1 MNFIVSVVL
10 IILSVFFLHKR
21 KKWITVVLLI
31 ASAGSSLI
39 KDSLWFFELDS
50 LTTVGLL
57 IAVISLAVVYAFS
70 TKDDKVNRRIEL
82 LVIAG
87 LLWLSLFFGARSV
100 NQAFDNSPEQIIE
113 TTAIDVVEFGKGR
126 GEFILWNFGY
136 NRNTKLTF
144 EVSGKEYGIFVPTH
158 SCENLSIGDNLV
170 LGLKEGLLGIKHCYI
185 IFDEQNNVAEE
196 LPETRT
202 EGKYIITNTYSD

>member
-1 MNFIVSVVL
+1 MNFIISVAFIVL
-10 IILSVFFLHKR
+10 SMLLLHKR
-21 KKWITVVLLI
+21 KKWLTFALLVGSLG
-31 ASAGSSLI
+31 ASALKYMS
-39 KDSLWFFELDS
+39 WYFELDS
-50 LTTVGLL
+50 LVSVGLL
-57 IAVISLAVVYAFS
+57 LAIISLIVVLVCS
-70 TKDDKVNRRIEL
+70 NKNDKVNRRIEL
-82 LVIAG
+82 LIIAV
-87 LLWLSLFFGARSV
+87 LLWISLFVGTKSV

-126 GEFILWNFGY
+126 GESILWNFGY
-136 NRNTKLTF
+136 NRNTELTF

-196 LPETRT
+196 LPETRI
-202 EGKYIITNTYSD
+202 EGKYIITNSYSD